1 MSIWGENGI
10 RSRLGQS
17 ITVVGICALAVLA
30 PACSN
35 GDGKLEPAVGQG
47 SGEEAI
53 NQAETNGLRDT
64 GLKTASSSPAEPS
77 AVDGTRP
84 SLDGAARVDIVNPA
98 FTLFSKERPDS
109 IWRMGRCS
117 LDDGSVTEVD
127 SEPAGGNS
135 PRITYEPGYCGTEL
149 PCFRDVCE
157 VGNEHVAQPLTDGQT
172 GTATVLT
179 APTQPESM
187 SPAEIREFASLLE
200 VTSGVVLIPTLQA
213 PLPTFTPSP

>member
-1 MSIWGENGI
+1 M
-10 RSRLGQS
+10 
-17 ITVVGICALAVLA
+17 LA

-117 LDDGSVTEVD
+117 LDDGSVTEWTQNP
-127 SEPAGGNS
+127 PAATRRGLRTNRDIAAPS
-135 PRITYEPGYCGTEL
+135 CHASGT
-149 PCFRDVCE
+149 PVR
-157 VGNEHVAQPLTDGQT
+157 
-172 GTATVLT
+172 
-179 APTQPESM
+179 
-187 SPAEIREFASLLE
+187 
-200 VTSGVVLIPTLQA
+200 
-213 PLPTFTPSP
+213 